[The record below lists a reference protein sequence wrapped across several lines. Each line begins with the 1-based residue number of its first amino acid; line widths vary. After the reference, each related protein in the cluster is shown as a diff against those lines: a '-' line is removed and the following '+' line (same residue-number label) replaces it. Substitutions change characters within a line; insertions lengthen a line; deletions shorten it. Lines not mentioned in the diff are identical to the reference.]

1 MILSLDDNN
10 IKMIYS
16 RGNANMR
23 MGRYQEALTDFN
35 VALTLS
41 PSEPEMDMLN
51 RNIVICTK
59 HLPVSIDVS
68 NDLKMYETIKEDD
81 SPTPTN
87 DMIECMT
94 AMKEGRYDDAIRL
107 ASDIISSTP
116 TSRQLLLPSGTISVD
131 WLIKRWAI
139 TRMLL
144 TIIIMQSLS
153 IQQIILR
160 KY

>member
-1 MILSLDDNN
+1 
-10 IKMIYS
+10 MIYS